1 MGPADPSSARDPS
14 SAASVAVASASAS
27 HDGPTLAECVS
38 ALSSSDAAIRA
49 NAADALLDAPAGP
62 GAAPGE
68 RGAPWAYAL
77 VASDALVPLLSLVQ
91 AVRRDPAAGL
101 APVEGAPENTPEVVA
116 AGDAALLVLAELAD
130 VASAILADA
139 GWRLARDDATDRP
152 AFVDERSGMAQS
164 APPLDLLNLDPE
176 DWIAPVLLECPSLV
190 NPIGV
195 CPATRLP
202 RWPVRVLRHV
212 PASARRAPEHTSVTV
227 LDLAVEEG
235 EEGDRTRALVR
246 GAWRGSNGDV
256 EGEADPA
263 EPAGAALD
271 AWTDACAVAACVVR
285 AASREN
291 ETRIGPLLKREGA
304 TRSNDDEDDRGD
316 GARRSKPD
324 RGSETMASA
333 HPSARIP
340 RVAVLGLRCGAS
352 ASFLASRRLASADV
366 LEPDA
371 EVVRAGRDF
380 FRLDFDEIDWDEV
393 KDDPTRVEALVAS
406 APAPGR
412 FRVWT
417 GCRDPGAFF
426 NAAKRVW
433 ERTKRET
440 TEDQSLFAGAIGD
453 LPDAA
458 DHRPAAL
465 LRGLV
470 RSGAV
475 GIAALAARD
484 SAAAARGVRAF
495 LRGDGEGDGDG
506 DGGAGVDVVVACD
519 PDEEDLHLRGGEAV
533 DEFAGLRGRGGVVL
547 AGRSGAGDS
556 DPSTPLLG
564 ALLDPSTANPA
575 LAALRLP
582 FEVETWAPARGPG
595 SRVRMASFRA
605 ADEDEEGAPRLV
617 DERKDA
623 ANDAWGVFGDEA
635 TETDAYPRSA
645 SAADATNRVFTA
657 ATAATIGGDT
667 TEAKPNAKRK
677 RPRDARA
684 FWTEA
689 LGGLACDGGEQ
700 GPRDE
705 KKDDAGKKKEAEED
719 LAGFEVGGG
728 GAADAPTESEAARV
742 AESVRAAGYVAGTRP
757 AVPAS
762 EAAALARAIA
772 ALGERGWPPACVFMS
787 DLAWRAVDRLWPHA
801 EAALG
806 GRSSDE
812 RSGSSSDEVLLEPSL
827 AAFALKPPD
836 APGRRGG
843 GKRRYVGNNF
853 GAPHRDYETR
863 AVFPGGRPGGEHPR
877 VLSAWVPLVDVTM
890 TNGCVYVVPRGAARG
905 GRDEEG
911 ETNGRTDEGGT
922 DERTKTDEDSDED
935 DANGGGGGSRAPSL
949 AFDRAAATP
958 LAPLRAGSFSAWAG
972 DVVHW
977 GTACEGGPRGETP
990 RASLAFVFRRADA
1003 PCDARGEAL
1012 RRGEVRAGAGLSLRR
1027 RAALVAHA
1035 LTCFEHWYG
1044 ETGAK
1049 RREIAE
1055 TVEGGG
1061 GEEGEEESEA
1071 RRRG

>member
-1 MGPADPSSARDPS
+1 
-14 SAASVAVASASAS
+14 
-27 HDGPTLAECVS
+27 
-38 ALSSSDAAIRA
+38 
-49 NAADALLDAPAGP
+49 
-62 GAAPGE
+62 
-68 RGAPWAYAL
+68 
-77 VASDALVPLLSLVQ
+77 
-91 AVRRDPAAGL
+91 
-101 APVEGAPENTPEVVA
+101 
-116 AGDAALLVLAELAD
+116 
-130 VASAILADA
+130 
-139 GWRLARDDATDRP
+139 
-152 AFVDERSGMAQS
+152 
-164 APPLDLLNLDPE
+164 
-176 DWIAPVLLECPSLV
+176 
-190 NPIGV
+190 
-195 CPATRLP
+195 
-202 RWPVRVLRHV
+202 
-212 PASARRAPEHTSVTV
+212 
-227 LDLAVEEG
+227 
-235 EEGDRTRALVR
+235 
-246 GAWRGSNGDV
+246 
-256 EGEADPA
+256 
-263 EPAGAALD
+263 
-271 AWTDACAVAACVVR
+271 
-285 AASREN
+285 
-291 ETRIGPLLKREGA
+291 
-304 TRSNDDEDDRGD
+304 
-316 GARRSKPD
+316 
-324 RGSETMASA
+324 
-333 HPSARIP
+333 
-340 RVAVLGLRCGAS
+340 
-352 ASFLASRRLASADV
+352 
-366 LEPDA
+366 
-371 EVVRAGRDF
+371 
-380 FRLDFDEIDWDEV
+380 
-393 KDDPTRVEALVAS
+393 
-406 APAPGR
+406 
-412 FRVWT
+412 
-417 GCRDPGAFF
+417 
-426 NAAKRVW
+426 
-433 ERTKRET
+433 
-440 TEDQSLFAGAIGD
+440 
-453 LPDAA
+453 
-458 DHRPAAL
+458 
-465 LRGLV
+465 
-470 RSGAV
+470 
-475 GIAALAARD
+475 
-484 SAAAARGVRAF
+484 
-495 LRGDGEGDGDG
+495 
-506 DGGAGVDVVVACD
+506 VDVVVACD
-519 PDEEDLHLRGGEAV
+519 PDEEDVHLRGGEAL

-582 FEVETWAPARGPG
+582 FEVETWGARGPG
-595 SRVRMASFRA
+595 SRVRTASFRA
-605 ADEDEEGAPRLV
+605 ADEDEEGARLV

-635 TETDAYPRSA
+635 TETDADPRSA

-657 ATAATIGGDT
+657 ATAATVGGEFT
-667 TEAKPNAKRK
+667 AAKTNAKRK
-677 RPRDARA
+677 RPRDAHA

-689 LGGLACDGGEQ
+689 LGGLACDGGE

-705 KKDDAGKKKEAEED
+705 DDAGKKKKEAEED
-719 LAGFEVGGG
+719 FAGFE
-728 GAADAPTESEAARV
+728 AEAARV

-806 GRSSDE
+806 GRSDA
-812 RSGSSSDEVLLEPSL
+812 RSGSSDEVLLEPSL

-890 TNGCVYVVPRGAARG
+890 TNGCVYVVPRGATRG

-911 ETNGRTDEGGT
+911 ETNGRTD
-922 DERTKTDEDSDED
+922 SDEGD
-935 DANGGGGGSRAPSL
+935 VNGGGGGSGAPS
-949 AFDRAAATP
+949 FDRAAATP
-958 LAPLRAGSFSAWAG
+958 LAPLSAGSFSAWAG

-1055 TVEGGG
+1055 TVEGVG
-1061 GEEGEEESEA
+1061 GEEGDEEREA

>member
-14 SAASVAVASASAS
+14 SAASAAVASASAS

-164 APPLDLLNLDPE
+164 APPLDLPNLDPE

-271 AWTDACAVAACVVR
+271 AWTDACAVAAVVVR

-291 ETRIGPLLKREGA
+291 ETRIEPLLKRDEGA
-304 TRSNDDEDDRGD
+304 TRSNDDEDDDGD

-333 HPSARIP
+333 HPSAARIP
-340 RVAVLGLRCGAS
+340 RVTVLGLRCGAS

-380 FRLDFDEIDWDEV
+380 FRLDFDEIDWEEV

-440 TEDQSLFAGAIGD
+440 TEDQALFAGAIGD

-458 DHRPAAL
+458 DHRAAAL

-484 SAAAARGVRAF
+484 SAAAARGARAF
-495 LRGDGEGDGDG
+495 LRGDGDGEG
-506 DGGAGVDVVVACD
+506 
-519 PDEEDLHLRGGEAV
+519 EGE
-533 DEFAGLRGRGGVVL
+533 
-547 AGRSGAGDS
+547 
-556 DPSTPLLG
+556 
-564 ALLDPSTANPA
+564 
-575 LAALRLP
+575 
-582 FEVETWAPARGPG
+582 
-595 SRVRMASFRA
+595 
-605 ADEDEEGAPRLV
+605 
-617 DERKDA
+617 
-623 ANDAWGVFGDEA
+623 
-635 TETDAYPRSA
+635 
-645 SAADATNRVFTA
+645 
-657 ATAATIGGDT
+657 
-667 TEAKPNAKRK
+667 
-677 RPRDARA
+677 
-684 FWTEA
+684 
-689 LGGLACDGGEQ
+689 
-700 GPRDE
+700 
-705 KKDDAGKKKEAEED
+705 
-719 LAGFEVGGG
+719 
-728 GAADAPTESEAARV
+728 
-742 AESVRAAGYVAGTRP
+742 
-757 AVPAS
+757 
-762 EAAALARAIA
+762 
-772 ALGERGWPPACVFMS
+772 
-787 DLAWRAVDRLWPHA
+787 
-801 EAALG
+801 
-806 GRSSDE
+806 
-812 RSGSSSDEVLLEPSL
+812 
-827 AAFALKPPD
+827 
-836 APGRRGG
+836 GRRGG
-843 GKRRYVGNNF
+843 GRGRRVRSRRG
-853 GAPHRDYETR
+853 GPSSSRWR
-863 AVFPGGRPGGEHPR
+863 GGGRI
-877 VLSAWVPLVDVTM
+877 
-890 TNGCVYVVPRGAARG
+890 RGSSRE
-905 GRDEEG
+905 GR
-911 ETNGRTDEGGT
+911 
-922 DERTKTDEDSDED
+922 
-935 DANGGGGGSRAPSL
+935 
-949 AFDRAAATP
+949 
-958 LAPLRAGSFSAWAG
+958 
-972 DVVHW
+972 
-977 GTACEGGPRGETP
+977 GGPRG
-990 RASLAFVFRRADA
+990 
-1003 PCDARGEAL
+1003 
-1012 RRGEVRAGAGLSLRR
+1012 
-1027 RAALVAHA
+1027 
-1035 LTCFEHWYG
+1035 
-1044 ETGAK
+1044 
-1049 RREIAE
+1049 
-1055 TVEGGG
+1055 
-1061 GEEGEEESEA
+1061 SE
-1071 RRRG
+1071 RRRGRRPLDPSFGGVARPLDGEPGARGAQASVRGGDVGPRARARVEGADGVVPRRGRG